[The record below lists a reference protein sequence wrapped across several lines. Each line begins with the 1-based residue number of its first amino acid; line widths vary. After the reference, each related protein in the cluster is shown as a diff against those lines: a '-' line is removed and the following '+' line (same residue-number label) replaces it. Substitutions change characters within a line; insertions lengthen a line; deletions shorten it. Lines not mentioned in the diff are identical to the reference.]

1 MKLSEGVVGWGWRDQ
16 GCGVDISTEIHKRLF
31 LSLQEAL
38 IVISSIEKV
47 PEAKRL
53 AEVTREIKDRRKP
66 VLGPQASGEEGRIL

>member
-16 GCGVDISTEIHKRLF
+16 DCAVDISTEIHKRLF
-31 LSLQEAL
+31 LSLRKAL
-38 IVISSIEKV
+38 IVISIEKV

-66 VLGPQASGEEGRIL
+66 VLGPQASDEEGRFL